1 MGDFKKGMK
10 EIFKKLLLGFSIIG
24 IIIVFFGA
32 IIVAFLKSDL
42 VASAYSGNYSDY
54 VNLGDYIVKT
64 DEEGAMPA
72 LTKQQLK
79 IAIEKCYSGEMKTNC
94 LSVIDDLI
102 SVQNKYKVNAA
113 FMVAVAQKESTCGT
127 GWQAIDPNSH
137 NWFSILYGAK
147 WNGASGKTCTG
158 GVGTWC
164 WYDSYNEAVQK
175 YGIYMTQHDYFY
187 FAHGEYSVGQIA
199 PHFAGEEWEKGVKR
213 YIDNIYSAVAETIPM
228 RTNVKGQQIVKKA
241 AEIMQYMMDNNY
253 YYANGNAVPLSKNG
267 KYCDCSAFVCWVLY
281 DLGITNAQSNGYQLT
296 TYTMDTNGKGYFPDN
311 GWKKITSYD
320 DLQPGDIVIMEG
332 EGNANGH
339 VQIFAYKK
347 DGVRYYVNCGW
358 DPYRHTSPYEA
369 EGTQKKLYSAWRIP
383 N

>member
-1 MGDFKKGMK
+1 MK

-127 GWQAIDPNSH
+127 GSSRLDLPA
-137 NWFSILYGAK
+137 F
-147 WNGASGKTCTG
+147 GKPTRPT
-158 GVGTWC
+158 
-164 WYDSYNEAVQK
+164 
-175 YGIYMTQHDYFY
+175 
-187 FAHGEYSVGQIA
+187 
-199 PHFAGEEWEKGVKR
+199 
-213 YIDNIYSAVAETIPM
+213 SAMIESSTFN
-228 RTNVKGQQIVKKA
+228 T
-241 AEIMQYMMDNNY
+241 
-253 YYANGNAVPLSKNG
+253 LSSPG
-267 KYCDCSAFVCWVLY
+267 
-281 DLGITNAQSNGYQLT
+281 
-296 TYTMDTNGKGYFPDN
+296 FP
-311 GWKKITSYD
+311 GC
-320 DLQPGDIVIMEG
+320 
-332 EGNANGH
+332 A
-339 VQIFAYKK
+339 
-347 DGVRYYVNCGW
+347 
-358 DPYRHTSPYEA
+358 
-369 EGTQKKLYSAWRIP
+369 
-383 N
+383 